1 MKPEYCYLAVF
12 LLLGAAIFLLL
23 RLDLPIRASVMRST
37 ERKKKIRSFKRPG
50 KLTRTAQR
58 LLKKRQSLLEES
70 GIPTG
75 IYWGLTAIGAVGGFL
90 AGKAIYSSYLI
101 ATAVAVIGM
110 IAPLLVLGFRQT
122 KAGTVHME
130 RLCSSMTMLSNSYIS
145 TEDFLQSVR
154 ENLDNLS
161 FKAPFQDFLTYVTY
175 MDSDV
180 KHGLR
185 RMEEQVSNPY
195 FSQWIDTLVMAQDDR
210 RLKYVCVSVVDSMH
224 DVITA
229 QQESDAAMFAVWRDY
244 LLTLVLIFSVPLVF
258 RFLMV
263 EAYVT
268 LTTSVVGQGLFLLLL
283 LAVIYSVLRALKINT
298 PLLR

>member
-1 MKPEYCYLAVF
+1 MKPEYCCFAVF
-12 LLLGAAIFLLL
+12 LFLSAAIFLFL
-23 RLDLPIRASVMRST
+23 RLDLSIRESAKRNA
-37 ERKKKIRSFKRPG
+37 EKKQKIRSFKRPSR
-50 KLTRTAQR
+50 LTHTAQKLLQKR
-58 LLKKRQSLLEES
+58 QNLLKKS
-70 GIPTG
+70 GTPSG
-75 IYWGLTAIGAVGGFL
+75 IYWGLTALGAVGGFL
-90 AGKAIYSSYLI
+90 AGKAVYSSYLI
-101 ATAVAVIGM
+101 ASAVSVMGM

-122 KAGTVHME
+122 KAGTVYTE

-145 TEDFLQSVR
+145 TEDFIQSVQ

-161 FKAPFQDFLTYVTY
+161 YKAPFQAFLTYVTY

-180 KHGLR
+180 RRGLR
-185 RMEEQVSNPY
+185 RMEEQVGNPY
-195 FSQWIDTLVMAQDDR
+195 FSQWIDALVMAQDDR
-210 RLKYVCVSVVDSMH
+210 SLKYVCVSVVDSMH

-283 LAVIYSVLRALKINT
+283 AAVIYSVLRALKINT
-298 PLLR
+298 PLMR